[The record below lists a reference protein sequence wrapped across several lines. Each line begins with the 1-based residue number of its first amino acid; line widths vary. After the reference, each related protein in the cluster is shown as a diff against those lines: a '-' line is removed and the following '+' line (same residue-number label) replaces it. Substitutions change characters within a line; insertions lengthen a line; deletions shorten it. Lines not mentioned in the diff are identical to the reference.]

1 MVIDEIVKLYPEDFV
16 PFLKKIYQGCIHFL
30 GSDWKNLVEQVF
42 LQVPFVFNRNAYD
55 VLVERNMLEINSIV
69 GSEELKRAS
78 GVYSSFPVLKYDGKN
93 YSIQEIKR
101 IIVVSNFSVDS
112 VNSISSFI
120 HELGHALKAFQNEYQ
135 IEGNMLVRRSGFI
148 EEKFLLTVQ
157 DGEVKREFISE
168 KNMGLEEGLN
178 CIFEEKMMQQ
188 FIEPNFKSNA
198 YGGVSFVANI
208 LCDCFSL
215 FDVFM
220 EAELTKDDQSLRK
233 FLGEEHYFSLKELCD
248 KIYQLDLK
256 RYQVAFNSEQLF
268 QTTKK
273 RDQLVLQD
281 FLELY
286 NKIKKDRNKED
297 EYARN
302 SRS

>member
-1 MVIDEIVKLYPEDFV
+1 MVAWTAKTTMDSILSVLATIAIIFGVVML
-16 PFLKKIYQGCIHFL
+16 
-30 GSDWKNLVEQVF
+30 
-42 LQVPFVFNRNAYD
+42 FNF
-55 VLVERNMLEINSIV
+55 ML
-69 GSEELKRAS
+69 
-78 GVYSSFPVLKYDGKN
+78 
-93 YSIQEIKR
+93 
-101 IIVVSNFSVDS
+101 
-112 VNSISSFI
+112 FI

-208 LCDCFSL
+208 LCDRFSL

>member
-1 MVIDEIVKLYPEDFV
+1 
-16 PFLKKIYQGCIHFL
+16 
-30 GSDWKNLVEQVF
+30 
-42 LQVPFVFNRNAYD
+42 
-55 VLVERNMLEINSIV
+55 
-69 GSEELKRAS
+69 
-78 GVYSSFPVLKYDGKN
+78 
-93 YSIQEIKR
+93 
-101 IIVVSNFSVDS
+101 
-112 VNSISSFI
+112 
-120 HELGHALKAFQNEYQ
+120 
-135 IEGNMLVRRSGFI
+135 
-148 EEKFLLTVQ
+148 
-157 DGEVKREFISE
+157 
-168 KNMGLEEGLN
+168 
-178 CIFEEKMMQQ
+178 
-188 FIEPNFKSNA
+188 
-198 YGGVSFVANI
+198 
-208 LCDCFSL
+208 
-215 FDVFM
+215 M